1 MVKDHRKKGKK
12 RRIRVLRVD
21 ASCFISSRLLTLP
34 KPRFTCQPSR
44 RNPGIPASTWDAKRI
59 QWANKDKG
67 LAREQDSE
75 QNRHHLYRRV
85 DGRTTRHVRS
95 SEIFRA
101 QITFFPGLRDKVSG
115 TLAHDLR
122 DVEWTVGLAGNGDG
136 TEHSLRFQ
144 LQKKKKKSP
153 HKSKEAWT
161 AQPPL
166 CLHRG
171 CSTAQ
176 RFEAQGICSQT
187 PWIQKSGLRL
197 SSPMTPLGFSVPP
210 PAPGKRRS
218 GERGGVVV

>member
-67 LAREQDSE
+67 LAREQGSE

-101 QITFFPGLRDKVSG
+101 QITFFPGLRDKVGG

-144 LQKKKKKSP
+144 LQKKKKKVPISQRKHGLLNHP
-153 HKSKEAWT
+153 FAFTEDA
-161 AQPPL
+161 AP
-166 CLHRG
+166 HRG
-171 CSTAQ
+171 SKPRGSAA
-176 RFEAQGICSQT
+176 RRPGSRSQVY
-187 PWIQKSGLRL
+187 G
-197 SSPMTPLGFSVPP
+197 SPAL
-210 PAPGKRRS
+210 
-218 GERGGVVV
+218 